1 MQTLDTLLE
10 TTHLFGDFLA
20 VLVSWP
26 IQIVY
31 AWYKGL
37 TFTFPWGS
45 SSTADEDL
53 QSVSSDESRPQSRL
67 KQRPQAHTRQR
78 SNTSTGGAQDPADGF
93 GAHQIWYPPPPAYE
107 EEDHSRV
114 GPPQLPVPSLYPNT
128 RSPDE
133 WRKYP
138 NFPAAYPLS
147 PVQGP
152 IPPPGF
158 QIVAPVPKRPSD
170 VIDLDN
176 MSNSGQ
182 SDGNEAD
189 DNETRPGFHRSLLSS
204 RESMNPNSVV
214 RSSDEYPTHGVQLE
228 ERTKNSKRKRKRMVL
243 EGSEDR
249 GGDGEDGMNVDEKS
263 DRENTTNADE
273 DMDDGGSED
282 DGHAGDT
289 TFTTP
294 RIRVT
299 GMTVDSDEE
308 MGDASGSEGENSFSF
323 QTPLPSWR
331 GLRHGK
337 RTISSVTLKGTT
349 LDPRKNARDARLKID
364 TASPPRPLPLH
375 LAPQLSAT
383 PSGSSLRSAS
393 TTLSTL
399 GGGDSLMTGGGSDR
413 EEIETPLSPEF
424 PSPITY
430 AAGASS
436 TVSPSFPI
444 PDVDP
449 AFMIPGNVRG
459 TRLFPRTNSTSS
471 RSRPPI
477 QSMAITSSSSG
488 GASSRASSRT
498 RANKKAQGLQPVAR
512 KKNTGGS
519 GPTRIGARP
528 IARGTE
534 NVPISMPISILVSDS
549 EDAWRSEEMKGVA
562 GVEAETDAHSDAP
575 SLNKKLKVSST
586 SLRKA
591 SSSQSRTMPLLPKQR
606 LTVPQK
612 PIQIAKST
620 SFGTSSSSANPGTRK
635 KVDSAK
641 NDKSAVRTTRVRNG
655 GAESTSESGGQW
667 YSN

>member
-1 MQTLDTLLE
+1 MDTLLE

-45 SSTADEDL
+45 STTDEDL
-53 QSVSSDESRPQSRL
+53 QSVSSDESRPQSRV

-78 SNTSTGGAQDPADGF
+78 SNNSTGSVQDPTDGF
-93 GAHQIWYPPPPAYE
+93 AAHQIWYPPPPAYE
-107 EEDHSRV
+107 EEDHSQVR
-114 GPPQLPVPSLYPNT
+114 PPPLPVPSLYSNT

-138 NFPAAYPLS
+138 DFPSAYPLS

-170 VIDLDN
+170 VIDIDN

-182 SDGNEAD
+182 SDGSEVND
-189 DNETRPGFHRSLLSS
+189 DETRPGFHRSLLSS
-204 RESMNPNSVV
+204 REFRNPNSVV

-228 ERTKNSKRKRKRMVL
+228 EKSKTSKRKRKRMAL
-243 EGSEDR
+243 EGGEVE
-249 GGDGEDGMNVDEKS
+249 GGDGEEDGMDVDEQLES
-263 DRENTTNADE
+263 TADTDE
-273 DMDDGGSED
+273 EMDDDGSED

-294 RIRVT
+294 RIRLT
-299 GMTVDSDEE
+299 GMTMDSDAE
-308 MGDASGSEGENSFSF
+308 MGDASGSERENSFSL
-323 QTPLPSWR
+323 QTPLPTWR
-331 GLRHGK
+331 GLPRGR
-337 RTISSVTLKGTT
+337 RTMSSVTLKGTT

-364 TASPPRPLPLH
+364 TTSPPRPLPPH

-430 AAGASS
+430 TVDPPSA
-436 TVSPSFPI
+436 VSPPFPV

-459 TRLFPRTNSTSS
+459 TRLFPRTNSTST

-477 QSMAITSSSSG
+477 QTIAITSSSSG

-498 RANKKAQGLQPVAR
+498 RATKRAQGLQPTAR
-512 KKNTGGS
+512 KKNVGVS
-519 GPTRIGARP
+519 GPTRMGARP
-528 IARGTE
+528 VAKGTE

-549 EDAWRSEEMKGVA
+549 EDARRSEEMEGGTGA
-562 GVEAETDAHSDAP
+562 DAETDTHSDAP
-575 SLNKKLKVSST
+575 SLNKKQKISSA
-586 SLRKA
+586 SLRKTL
-591 SSSQSRTMPLLPKQR
+591 SSQSRTMPPPPKKR
-606 LTVPQK
+606 LVAPQK
-612 PIQIAKST
+612 PVQIAKST
-620 SFGTSSSSANPGTRK
+620 SFNTSSSSANVGARK
-635 KVDSAK
+635 KVGPLKS
-641 NDKSAVRTTRVRNG
+641 DKSAVRTTRVRNG
-655 GAESTSESGGQW
+655 GAESTSESGGLW

>member
-20 VLVSWP
+20 VLISWP

-45 SSTADEDL
+45 STADEDL
-53 QSVSSDESRPQSRL
+53 QSVGSDESRPQSRL

-78 SNTSTGGAQDPADGF
+78 SNTSTGGAQDPVDGF
-93 GAHQIWYPPPPAYE
+93 GSQQIWYPPPPAYE

-114 GPPQLPVPSLYPNT
+114 RPPQLPVPSLFPNT

-182 SDGNEAD
+182 SDGDEVD

-204 RESMNPNSVV
+204 REFMNPNSVV
-214 RSSDEYPTHGVQLE
+214 RSSDEYPTHGVQLG
-228 ERTKNSKRKRKRMVL
+228 ERTKNSKRKRKRMAL
-243 EGSEDR
+243 EGSEGNR
-249 GGDGEDGMNVDEKS
+249 GDGEEDGMNVDEKS
-263 DRENTTNADE
+263 DRDNTADADE
-273 DMDDGGSED
+273 EMDDEESED

-308 MGDASGSEGENSFSF
+308 MEDASGSERENSFSF
-323 QTPLPSWR
+323 QTPLPPWR
-331 GLRHGK
+331 GLRHGR
-337 RTISSVTLKGTT
+337 RTISSATLKGTT
-349 LDPRKNARDARLKID
+349 LDPRKNAREARLKID
-364 TASPPRPLPLH
+364 TASPPRPLPPH

-430 AAGASS
+430 AMGASS
-436 TVSPSFPI
+436 AVSPPFPI

-449 AFMIPGNVRG
+449 AFLIPVNVRA
-459 TRLFPRTNSTSS
+459 TRLFPRANSTSS

-477 QSMAITSSSSG
+477 QTMAITSSSSG
-488 GASSRASSRT
+488 GAGSRASSRT

-512 KKNTGGS
+512 KKNTAGS

-528 IARGTE
+528 VAAGTE
-534 NVPISMPISILVSDS
+534 NVPISMPIPILVSDS
-549 EDAWRSEEMKGVA
+549 EDARRSEGMKGVT
-562 GVEAETDAHSDAP
+562 GVEAETNAHSDAP
-575 SLNKKLKVSST
+575 SLSKKLKVSST

-591 SSSQSRTMPLLPKQR
+591 SGSQSRTVPPQR
-606 LTVPQK
+606 LTVPPK
-612 PIQIAKST
+612 PIRIAKST
-620 SFGTSSSSANPGTRK
+620 SFGASSSSADVGTRK
-635 KVDSAK
+635 KVGSVK
-641 NDKSAVRTTRVRNG
+641 NDKSAVRTTRLRNG
-655 GAESTSESGGQW
+655 GAESTGESGGQW